1 MRVLFVATG
10 ALPHLFPLVPLAWAC
25 RAAGHEVRLASTAGV
40 AAELVR
46 TGLPAVVLATAQDSR
61 LAQVRARLVPL
72 IHSQPAWPPDWATHP
87 ESLNDAQREYLRLL
101 GAALALGADGML
113 DDLLSFARHWRPDAI
128 VHDAISYAG
137 EVAAQKLDI
146 PNIKHNFGTATQ
158 PPLHTTSPEYHH
170 LFHRY
175 RTSPRAHPTATVEP
189 TPPTMRLPTTERTPI
204 SERYVPY
211 NGSGAVPTRAPA
223 TRSRPRVCV
232 TWGHTSARALGA
244 AAAEPYRL
252 AIDAMAGLDAQ
263 LVVVTTSA
271 QLKAI
276 RKLPPTVWTV
286 ADTPLSL
293 VLPYCDL
300 LVHQGGDG
308 TTLTAASLG
317 VPQLAITR
325 KPDAELVGARIAAA
339 GIGKHLRYQE
349 IRDDRGPS
357 AVRRAVAELVADC
370 GYLAAAVA
378 LREEI
383 ERQPP
388 PAAVEPKLTALVG

>member
-40 AAELVR
+40 ADELVR
-46 TGLPAVVLATAQDSR
+46 TGLPAVVLATAPDSR
-61 LAQVRARLVPL
+61 LSQVRARLVPL
-72 IHSQPAWPPDWATHP
+72 IHSQPPWPPDWATHP
-87 ESLNDAQREYLRLL
+87 ESLNDAKREYLRLL

-113 DDLLSFARHWRPDAI
+113 DDLISFARQWRPDVI
-128 VHDAISYAG
+128 VHDAITYAG

-158 PPLHTTSPEYHH
+158 PPLHTVHEYQE
-170 LFHRY
+170 LFHRH
-175 RTSPRAHPTATVEP
+175 RTIPRAHPTAIIDP
-189 TPPTMRLPTTERTPI
+189 TPPTMRLPTTERPPI

-211 NGSGAVPTRAPA
+211 NGSGAAPMPVPAA
-223 TRSRPRVCV
+223 RSRPRVCV
-232 TWGHTSARALGA
+232 TWGHTSARSLGA

-252 AIDAMAGLDAQ
+252 AIDAMADLDAQ
-263 LVVVTTSA
+263 LVIVTTAA
-271 QLKAI
+271 QLKAVSD
-276 RKLPPTVWTV
+276 LPPTVWT
-286 ADTPLSL
+286 APDTPLHL

-325 KPDAELVGARIAAA
+325 KPDAELVGVRIAAA

-349 IRDDRGPS
+349 IRDEQGPA
-357 AVRRAVAELVADC
+357 AVRRAVAELLSDR
-370 GYLAAAVA
+370 GYLTSAVT

-388 PAAVEPKLTALVG
+388 PAAIEPELAALVG